1 MQTGCLIAGGGGGHF
16 VFPTSVSSVSFEG
29 CDLGGIP
36 ESPRLTRK
44 VLGVLGNGHPVN
56 LAHCSLLCVHSFF
69 SLFTRK
75 KKLKKKKVD
84 SAEFSSWTWLGWLGL
99 QVPKLPL
106 AVVRVSGI

>member
-1 MQTGCLIAGGGGGHF
+1 MGILF
-16 VFPTSVSSVSFEG
+16 FPKVFSVSFEG

-56 LAHCSLLCVHSFF
+56 LAHCSLLCVHSFSP
-69 SLFTRK
+69 SLQERK
-75 KKLKKKKVD
+75 NFKKKVD

>member
-1 MQTGCLIAGGGGGHF
+1 MQTVCLIAGGGGGHF
-16 VFPTSVSSVSFEG
+16 VFPKSVSSVSFEG

-75 KKLKKKKVD
+75 KKLKKKK
-84 SAEFSSWTWLGWLGL
+84 S
-99 QVPKLPL
+99 
-106 AVVRVSGI
+106 R